1 MKKNPFKKQGVIDT
15 LTNTAIGG
23 VGNVAFNYIW
33 DMLGTTVTGIDDTMK
48 NAIKLIGGA
57 VAGSMTTNKYLR
69 AMTDGFA
76 VVGASELVS
85 GLLITDNKDPKEDE
99 KDLKDP
105 NAPSNTDPKV
115 TGLPFGTIGNIR
127 RRYGS
132 MNYAKKVRGTNGLEG
147 FMD

>member
-1 MKKNPFKKQGVIDT
+1 MKKNPFKKQGMIDT

-33 DMLGTTVTGIDDTMK
+33 DMLGTTVTGIDNTMK

-85 GLLITDNKDPKEDE
+85 GLLLTDPKDPKEEE
-99 KDLKDP
+99 KDPKDP
-105 NAPSNTDPKV
+105 KEEKIDPNI

-132 MNYAKKVRGTNGLEG
+132 PNYAKKVRGTNGLEG